1 MIFKKGNQYNLEPK
15 MLVIISKYYSMSY
28 NFTCI
33 FFSTEFYR
41 VIEMGSKDFPDL
53 FALFFFPLSA
63 SFCLYL
69 SIFLHDDKYLQFEVY
84 TVTFQSVKNI
94 ISTQFCFT

>member
-53 FALFFFPLSA
+53 FALLFFPLSV
-63 SFCLYL
+63 F
-69 SIFLHDDKYLQFEVY
+69 IFLSF
-84 TVTFQSVKNI
+84 FMM
-94 ISTQFCFT
+94 ISTYSLKCTL